1 MATTLSKSVFTDTFK
16 DDFADS
22 AGFHKIL
29 FNSGKAVQARE
40 LTQLQTILQEQIA
53 RFGDNIFKEGAV
65 VKPGGATINQK
76 YEFIKLNTTT
86 NTLPTDTSV
95 LVGTSFTGQTSGVI
109 VKVLQVV
116 EATGSDPATLYVQYT
131 NTSAGSSGTSTIRMT
146 AGEDIN
152 NGSITLTVQTTNTSA
167 NPATGVGILITLLSG
182 VYYARGHFVFTE
194 DQSKIISKYTDV
206 VDTNVGFKAVETIVT
221 SIDDNSL
228 FDNQG
233 ASPNLTAPGA
243 DRYKIQLT
251 IIEENE
257 VDSDENFIHIAT
269 IKDGVIYSA
278 VDDRNSYDVPNEVIA
293 RRIHENSGDYFVK
306 PFTAKFDL
314 DSEATHLNLEVSSG
328 TAVVEGFRASRDFP
342 TTIRLPKATDTTII
356 NNDVTGVDFGNYVF
370 VDNGTFGDSASFGI
384 PNINVFEKLDLKD
397 GLDYTGNTIGSARVK
412 AINED
417 GTNLRYHLFD
427 VKMNSGSAFRSVKS
441 IGTSTSS
448 YFRPTLEN
456 GKAVLKEANENTSL
470 FPLPRPRP
478 QSLTD
483 ISFAVQR
490 RFTATSNGSG
500 QASISLS
507 ATGETFT
514 NTDDWIVG
522 TDSDVYLSASISGT
536 GSTSATLTGLPASQ
550 AVEILGYVNKS
561 QATIKTKT
569 LAQKAITV
577 SIDSDGN
584 GQKFLPLNK
593 ADIFDVQD
601 ILKGGDSNISY
612 ANRFTLDDGQR
623 DNHYD
628 LGRLLLKSGQSAPSG
643 SVFVNYRHFNHGVS
657 GDFFAVN
664 SYTGQVTYDQIP
676 KYRFSDGRRVRL
688 YNYLDFRSV
697 MDSAGEFSN
706 SGLGARA
713 IELPQPATLV
723 TSDTTYFLS
732 KAGKLVIDKDGI
744 IRFIFGQSS
753 FSPSL
758 PQKPD
763 GTLGLYDFKL
773 GANTLNDSDI
783 VMKKIEHKRFTMK
796 DIGFLERRLD
806 KLEEFA
812 SLSALEVDTK
822 HFQVLDSAGND
833 RTKSGFVV
841 DNFVDHTFSDL
852 SGGVLEYRAA
862 LDPVNNLIRPTFT
875 ENNIRLLYDSAA
887 STNAIRKGDNV
898 YIAYDET
905 PYINQNLATKA
916 IRINPF
922 NVVIYEG
929 TATLSPASDEWRDCV
944 RAASKTLTGRTRLST
959 VQAFNWDNWSWN
971 WGGVPTENLVI
982 GSQTNTISGTVNK
995 IVSDETITEFVEDRV
1010 IQTALLPFM
1019 RSRKVFFKAE
1029 GLRPSTR
1036 VFPFFGGVN
1045 ISDFTR
1051 NETFQFYSD
1060 GDSDFGNTLNGL
1072 TAHPDTSSTLT
1083 TDANGSISGSFIVPN
1098 NDATKF
1104 RVGTKEFKI
1113 LDISANKEIDAA
1125 CIAKAPYTAT
1135 GYLDTIE
1142 PTYKST
1148 RVLGVQGVRLRDNA
1162 KYQTHHNDDGGDTD
1176 HGKGTTISKNT
1187 HKGGGTYSNSTN
1199 NSWSLAAAVARAS
1212 LNEKKGISLVDDDP
1226 VADSTDTGGKGIV
1239 CTEMYR
1245 QTQLEDWAKAMKI
1258 WYIYQKKYL
1267 SPLHEKGYHWLFKPY
1282 VTGMKKS
1289 TTLTGLGA
1297 YLARKRTE
1305 HLKHVL
1311 TKGKTK
1317 DSIVGNIFCKII
1329 HPIVYVAGNIVK
1341 NSNKRGT

>member
-65 VKPGGATINQK
+65 VKPGGAMINQK

-116 EATGSDPATLYVQYT
+116 AATGSDPATLYVQYT

-251 IIEENE
+251 IVEENE

-314 DSEATHLNLEVSSG
+314 DSAATHLNLEVSSG

-456 GKAVLKEANENTSL
+456 SKAVLKEANVNTSL

-676 KYRFSDGRRVRL
+676 KYRFSDGRSVRL

-898 YIAYDET
+898 YIAFDET

-922 NVVIYEG
+922 SVVIYEG

-1051 NETFQFYSD
+1051 SETFQFYSD

-1135 GYLDTIE
+1135 GYLDTVE

-1176 HGKGTTISKNT
+1176 HGKGTVISANT

-1212 LNEKKGISLVDDDP
+1212 INEKKGISLVDDDP
-1226 VADSTDTGGKGIV
+1226 VADSTNTGGKGIV

-1245 QTQLEDWAKAMKI
+1245 QTQLEDWSKAMKI
-1258 WYIYQKKYL
+1258 WYVYQKKYL

-1297 YLARKRTE
+1297 YLAKKRTE

-1329 HPIVYVAGNIVK
+1329 HPIVYVAGKIVK